1 MVALGVPNLPSD
13 RTMDDIDKELQ
24 KICGIQ
30 THRYEGKLGHV
41 YYVNDLAGI
50 IAQEFSNVHVRA
62 HLNFLPEDAGKSLSE
77 AYQADRWLKEQDP
90 KLLTPVHLAAG
101 QDFFTLEPA
110 LLADGKTVCMPSRWF
125 RRHGKVFAKAWAMT
139 VVELENDRLGWAV
152 QTHQEIEISES
163 DLLLSF
169 PRLERAH
176 ETFSLIRPSL
186 IIGMLLFP
194 YPERAEETAPNV
206 YHSWT
211 KTAPSLGNRW
221 RTKSHGKRVVAFPI
235 WLYCDDTSGNVSK
248 KWNKHN
254 SFLFTPAGLPRH
266 LASQET
272 NIHFLC
278 TSNTAPPLEMLD
290 GIVEQLS
297 KAQSDGIW
305 AWDSHLND
313 LVLVI
318 PSVHALLG
326 DNPMQS
332 EFACHI
338 GFRGLL
344 FCRNCKV
351 SGKVENNDNNSSD
364 HDGNASDASIG
375 SASSQTGKKR
385 TKTPPESMKDMIA
398 RITNFMK
405 RGTPRTSQ
413 ETQAE
418 LRSQFVEASRVGGG
432 AEFQRMKT
440 KAGIKDTYQGV
451 FVERLQAIATK
462 KGLSKDE
469 REREM
474 IKLKLSFPEHTT
486 SPVWRICGLDPHQD
500 TPVEVLHVILLGA
513 VKYFWR
519 DTVNRTN
526 NKTDRPIL
534 IARLSSFNTWG
545 LGIPPLNGNTLV
557 NYAGS
562 LTGRDFR
569 AIAQAAPFILEGL
582 ISNHQ
587 LEVWKALS
595 TLVTLVWQPKIHDID
610 QYLQELEQTIDHFL
624 DCTCR
629 LTPRWFNKPKFHVLL
644 HLPAHIRRFGP
655 AMLFATES
663 FESFNAVIRA
673 RSVHSN
679 RQAPSKDIAHAM
691 ARGNRVRHLLNGG
704 LFWTK
709 TLPDEMCADPSSS
722 EFSAACPR
730 NATTKTL
737 YEKLSDNPLQF
748 TESIFWRSA
757 SEQARAL
764 LRILNFDV
772 KLLAPSRYESAC
784 SYCGSNLHTSSL
796 TSVFLQSGDQAF
808 TNHWIVWNR
817 STGGT
822 TSIPTIGMIMEVLQF
837 VGSNDEHKGMASLV
851 TVHRA
856 ITGEWHPHYGMRQIE
871 LTTEY
876 LLVRLQDILC
886 VVNVQHNCCDN
897 KCPVKRVA
905 TVMKEREDSQVKELR
920 VEHIN
925 GGSLILNAAQMRS
938 SAYLKP
944 FRKGINPLNRDM
956 IINESVRAE
965 IDARKQ
971 KAKAASK
978 EQGATANQR
987 QSRMPSS
994 LRQNSIPADTTQPH
1008 QQSSMHP
1015 TSYQVPFQSSL
1026 PILPLV
1032 PSSHIIEPH
1041 YTRDFNM
1048 DRGFYCSESGLQSHS
1063 ILDVQSSIQMT
1074 SNHQNLIPSIH
1085 PSRIPEQH
1093 YYSHPYLRNG
1103 HPSSEPGFQ
1112 THRNAHI
1119 ESIGEHSHTPHT
1131 PATSMPVYPP
1141 ARQSTQSQHYSY
1153 ADLDR
1158 QY

>member
-1 MVALGVPNLPSD
+1 SDPESPFFPWPDRETCVLDILRHIPRCAFSRKQNLAIHWAMVALGVPNLPSD

-24 KICGIQ
+24 KMCGIQ

-50 IAQEFSNVHVRA
+50 IAQEFSNGHVRA
-62 HLNFLPEDAGKSLSE
+62 HLNFLPEDAGKSLGE
-77 AYQADRWLKEQDP
+77 AYQAERWLKEQDP

-101 QDFFTLEPA
+101 QDFFTFEPA

-139 VVELENDRLGWAV
+139 VVELENDGLGWAV
-152 QTHQEIEISES
+152 QTHQEIEIAES

-169 PRLERAH
+169 PRLEQAH
-176 ETFSLIRPSL
+176 KTFGLIRPSL
-186 IIGMLLFP
+186 IIGMLLFSHP
-194 YPERAEETAPNV
+194 GV
-206 YHSWT
+206 YNSWT
-211 KTAPSLGNRW
+211 KTVPSLGNRW
-221 RTKSHGKRVVAFPI
+221 RMKSHGKRVVAFPI

-290 GIVEQLS
+290 GIVEQLN

-318 PSVHALLG
+318 PSIHALLG

-351 SGKVENNDNNSSD
+351 SGKVENDNDDSSD
-364 HDGNASDASIG
+364 HDGNASDASLG

-385 TKTPPESMKDMIA
+385 NKTAPESMKDMIT

-405 RGTPRTSQ
+405 CGTPRTGT

-469 REREM
+469 REHEI
-474 IKLKLSFPEHTT
+474 IKLKLSFPEYTT
-486 SPVWRICGLDPHQD
+486 SPVWRILGLDPHQD

-582 ISNHQ
+582 ISDHQ

-595 TLVTLVWQPKIHDID
+595 ALVTLVWQPKIHDID
-610 QYLQELEQTIDHFL
+610 QYLVKLEQTIDHFL

-644 HLPAHIRRFGP
+644 HLPAYIRRFGP

-709 TLPDEMCADPSSS
+709 PLLDEMCADSSS
-722 EFSAACPR
+722 LESLTPCSQK
-730 NATTKTL
+730 TTKTL
-737 YEKLSDNPLQF
+737 YERLSDDPLQF
-748 TESIFWRSA
+748 TESVFWRSA

-764 LRILNFDV
+764 LSILNFDV
-772 KLLAPSRYESAC
+772 KLLGTIAGIPTAPMKF
-784 SYCGSNLHTSSL
+784 SNSVFAKYNSSQ
-796 TSVFLQSGDQAF
+796 TAFDNSVMCRVYDSVFLQSGDQAF

-822 TSIPTIGMIMEVLQF
+822 SSIPTIGIITEILQIF
-837 VGSNDEHKGMASLV
+837 GSHEERRKMASFV
-851 TVHRA
+851 TVRRA
-856 ITGEWHPHYGMRQIE
+856 ITGEWHPRYGMRQIE
-871 LTTEY
+871 LTTEHV
-876 LLVRLQDILC
+876 LVRLQDILC

-897 KCPVKRVA
+897 RCPVKRTA
-905 TVMKEREDSQVKELR
+905 TVMKEREDSQAKEMR
-920 VEHIN
+920 VEHLN

-944 FRKGINPLNRDM
+944 FRKGIDSLNRD
-956 IINESVRAE
+956 IVIRESVRAE

-971 KAKAASK
+971 KAKA
-978 EQGATANQR
+978 
-987 QSRMPSS
+987 
-994 LRQNSIPADTTQPH
+994 
-1008 QQSSMHP
+1008 
-1015 TSYQVPFQSSL
+1015 
-1026 PILPLV
+1026 
-1032 PSSHIIEPH
+1032 
-1041 YTRDFNM
+1041 
-1048 DRGFYCSESGLQSHS
+1048 
-1063 ILDVQSSIQMT
+1063 
-1074 SNHQNLIPSIH
+1074 
-1085 PSRIPEQH
+1085 
-1093 YYSHPYLRNG
+1093 
-1103 HPSSEPGFQ
+1103 
-1112 THRNAHI
+1112 
-1119 ESIGEHSHTPHT
+1119 
-1131 PATSMPVYPP
+1131 
-1141 ARQSTQSQHYSY
+1141 
-1153 ADLDR
+1153 
-1158 QY
+1158 